1 MVQKYAYDQD
11 PKVEHY
17 PPVWKWFPPS
27 SAKKHSTRL
36 TLGGSNE
43 STQRVRVGAE
53 PEVRITSADE
63 INGKSTNLF
72 ALFRVH

>member
-1 MVQKYAYDQD
+1 MRMIKTQKLNTIHRYENDFHLHQQ
-11 PKVEHY
+11 
-17 PPVWKWFPPS
+17 
-27 SAKKHSTRL
+27 KKHSTRL
-36 TLGGSNE
+36 TLGGNNE